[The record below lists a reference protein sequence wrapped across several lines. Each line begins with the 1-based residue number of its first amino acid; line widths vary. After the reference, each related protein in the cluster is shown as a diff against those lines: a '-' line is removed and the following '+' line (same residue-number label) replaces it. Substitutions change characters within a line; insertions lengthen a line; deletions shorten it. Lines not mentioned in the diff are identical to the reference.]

1 MAAKKE
7 PFTLIVD
14 TREQLP
20 YDFKS
25 VVTPVL
31 PFDITTATLRTGDY
45 SALGYEISGVTSDRK
60 SLADALNSFGA
71 DRERFEAVI
80 ARMAEFDYAA
90 VVIEAGW
97 DEIFQVASGNAVIER
112 ASIDKIKRQ
121 FPAIEEQNAA
131 IAAYVE
137 STMNAANE
145 FKKTYSKKMKP
156 KTIIASVIAWEQRFG
171 VHFHAVPG
179 RAFAEQLTYRM
190 IERFVRDRRG
200 A

>member
-25 VVTPVL
+25 VVKPVL

-45 SALGYEISGVTSDRK
+45 SALGFESSGITIDRK
-60 SLADALNSFGA
+60 SLADAFHSFGK
-71 DRERFEAVI
+71 DRDRFESVI
-80 ARMAEFDYAA
+80 ARMAEFDHAA
-90 VVIEAGW
+90 VVIEATW
-97 DEIFQVASGNAVIER
+97 AEIFHAPP
-112 ASIDKIKRQ
+112 K
-121 FPAIEEQNAA
+121 
-131 IAAYVE
+131 
-137 STMNAANE
+137 
-145 FKKTYSKKMKP
+145 YSLRMKP
-156 KTIIASVIAWEQRFG
+156 KTILASAIAWEQRFG